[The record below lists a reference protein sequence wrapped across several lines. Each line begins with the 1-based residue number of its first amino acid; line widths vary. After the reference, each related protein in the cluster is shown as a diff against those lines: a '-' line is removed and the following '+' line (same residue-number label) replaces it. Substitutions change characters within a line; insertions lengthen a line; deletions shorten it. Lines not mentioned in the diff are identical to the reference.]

1 MRINN
6 VIRHKGIKN
15 TSFLVCLSFAWL
27 CLAHSQSF
35 IFPSFAKAQS
45 DAGIIRNI
53 CKECDKTMYSLFA
66 CNLPKRHEAIK
77 IENGGF
83 VFDCRAMPNPYWD
96 ESLCGYTGR
105 DKPITDFFALYKDKV
120 DCLPGAAETLV
131 RQSIGEYLK
140 DGRDHLQVAF
150 GCTGGQHRSVYFAER
165 MAERLTGIDGV
176 VVEVTHV
183 AKPFWKMKEGMT

>member
-53 CKECDKTMYSLFA
+53 CKECYKTMCSLFA
-66 CNLPKRHEAIK
+66 CYLPKRHEAIK
-77 IENGGF
+77 IENGDF

-105 DKPITDFFALYKDKV
+105 DKPIADFFALYKDKV
-120 DCLPGAAETLV
+120 DCFPGAAETLV

-150 GCTGGQHRSVYFAER
+150 GSREASTVPCTSPSAWPSGWQGL
-165 MAERLTGIDGV
+165 MALRLS
-176 VVEVTHV
+176 
-183 AKPFWKMKEGMT
+183 

>member
-53 CKECDKTMYSLFA
+53 CKECDKLNAGTCLSCGCYV
-66 CNLPKRHEAIK
+66 EI
-77 IENGGF
+77 
-83 VFDCRAMPNPYWD
+83 RAAMKQSKCPNRKW
-96 ESLCGYTGR
+96 
-105 DKPITDFFALYKDKV
+105 A
-120 DCLPGAAETLV
+120 
-131 RQSIGEYLK
+131 
-140 DGRDHLQVAF
+140 
-150 GCTGGQHRSVYFAER
+150 
-165 MAERLTGIDGV
+165 
-176 VVEVTHV
+176 
-183 AKPFWKMKEGMT
+183 

>member
-66 CNLPKRHEAIK
+66 YYLPKRHEAIK

-83 VFDCRAMPNPYWD
+83 VFDCRAMPNPYWN
-96 ESLCGYTGR
+96 ESLRGYSGR
-105 DKPITDFFALYKDKV
+105 DKPIADFFARI
-120 DCLPGAAETLV
+120 PA
-131 RQSIGEYLK
+131 
-140 DGRDHLQVAF
+140 
-150 GCTGGQHRSVYFAER
+150 RSVYFAER
-165 MAERLTGIDGV
+165 MSERLAGTDGV
-176 VVEVTHV
+176 EIEVSY
-183 AKPFWKMKEGMT
+183 AARQNWKKVCSNESDFINQRGEMK